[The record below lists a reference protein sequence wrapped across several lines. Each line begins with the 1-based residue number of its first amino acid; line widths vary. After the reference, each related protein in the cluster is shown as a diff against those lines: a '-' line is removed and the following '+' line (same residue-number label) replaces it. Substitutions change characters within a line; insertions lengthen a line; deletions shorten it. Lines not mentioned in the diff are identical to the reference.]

1 LRCYLRVVNGRSDIL
16 GITPPGVKLRT
27 TIFSS
32 NNDPEPF
39 EPPKD
44 GRAMVGTPAAV
55 TGAAKEGPD
64 AAPRFLPLL
73 AVLSVLLW
81 FYTTT
86 GARQVFVK
94 EVLGGAYDS
103 QAEHFLQGNV
113 DVDTAAIGHEAMI
126 VDGKVRMYFG
136 PFPAFLRIP
145 LNFVYPAGHGNWS
158 RISGFCAGI
167 VALCAFAGLM
177 RTALQFSALS
187 LQGRNWVGNACIV
200 GFAFGSPLLLLL
212 GNLSIYDE
220 AIIWGMA
227 WSLAALH
234 FALRSRQV
242 ETNALMRSLLGFSV
256 CASGALL
263 SRVTFGIP
271 FILIALLLALRLP
284 RENRIT
290 NLLVLLLPLGAA
302 FVFYI
307 WLGHARF
314 GSFVGINY
322 DYYVNPVHNEFA
334 HKYGLFSLRRIP
346 YSFADYFSLRF
357 PSIERQPPFLVANRH
372 SYDYP
377 SLFSNP
383 DSEVYISL
391 LWSSSWLVFGAIMG
405 ITYLFRRKGFNLFA
419 RGATVA
425 LLVQFVCVL
434 SYFLLAQ
441 RYATDLYPFLIFCLV
456 IFLGSGGTALLRSR
470 HMLTG
475 LTALSVVINSLAT
488 VSWLIHADQNVPAET
503 RAAWEKLLGREVSL
517 RN

>member
-1 LRCYLRVVNGRSDIL
+1 VNGRSDIL
-16 GITPPGVKLRT
+16 GIKPLGVKLRT
-27 TIFSS
+27 IIFSS
-32 NNDPEPF
+32 SNDPEPF
-39 EPPKD
+39 EPLKH
-44 GRAMVGTPAAV
+44 GRGMARKPAAV
-55 TGAAKEGPD
+55 AMLAKEGPD
-64 AAPRFLPLL
+64 AAPRFLPVLV
-73 AVLSVLLW
+73 VLSVLLW

-86 GARQVFVK
+86 GGRQVFVK

-145 LNFVYPAGHGNWS
+145 LNFVYPEGHEKWS
-158 RISGFCAGI
+158 RVSGFCAGI
-167 VALCAFAGLM
+167 IALCAFAGLM

-470 HMLTG
+470 HLLTG
-475 LTALSVVINSLAT
+475 LIALSVVINSLAT